1 MAFEKKR
8 RNFTKK
14 QKKTLQTNKTL
25 QKKLQKTKLCKKK
38 TLYKL
43 KLYTKKTFPKT
54 KLCKKQMTK
63 VNLEYEFEAA
73 ADLLFADCRHLSR
86 GFFIF
91 IFYYEFLL
99 SSGWKFFSNSK

>member
-1 MAFEKKR
+1 MNCVTMAFEKKTKLYKK
-8 RNFTKK
+8 TKK
-14 QKKTLQTNKTL
+14 KFANKQNFAKKTAKNKTL
-25 QKKLQKTKLCKKK
+25 QKKK

-73 ADLLFADCRHLSR
+73 TDLLFADCRHLSR
-86 GFFIF
+86 GFLFSFFIMN
-91 IFYYEFLL
+91 FY
-99 SSGWKFFSNSK
+99 